1 VMYAQSRIGG
11 LMEVT
16 PDAGDSTES
25 GGGAAEAQFVV
36 APLALLEGLPDAV
49 VVAARDQ
56 RIVFVN
62 GLAEELFGYARE
74 ELVGQPVN
82 VLWPERVRELYTHN
96 MERFFATEHPLRFS
110 SEARGRRRD
119 GSEFV
124 GEMSWGIVATTEGPL
139 LFAVGRD
146 VTERRA
152 SEART
157 RAVARLGERA
167 LAGSEPRGLAT
178 DALELLRTTLPV
190 GSGAVRLGD
199 GAALASFGPP
209 ANDPMRLPI
218 GPADELVLACE
229 RALTDEEIAVVHAV
243 ANILATALSRLR
255 DEAKM
260 RHEAVHDPL
269 TGLANR
275 VLLRDRMETALA
287 RSERE
292 GSQTGVFFIDLDNFK
307 RVNDLHGHAIG
318 DAVLVELGARL
329 KTALRPADTVA
340 RLGGDEFVA
349 ICEKVD
355 EEVALALGQ
364 RIQDALSEPISAG
377 RFHGALSAS
386 IGIAIGNENPNLLL
400 AHADVALYRAKAEGR
415 GCVQLFQTA

>member
-1 VMYAQSRIGG
+1 
-11 LMEVT
+11 MEVT
-16 PDAGDSTES
+16 AGAGGSAH
-25 GGGAAEAQFVV
+25 GGGSPTERQLV

-56 RIVFVN
+56 KIVFVN
-62 GLAEELFGYARE
+62 ALAEELFGYARA

-82 VLWPERVRELYTHN
+82 VLWPEGVRELYTRN

-110 SEARGRRRD
+110 SEARGQRRD

-124 GEMSWGIVATTEGPL
+124 GEMSWGIVETTGGPL
-139 LFAVGRD
+139 LLAVGRD

-157 RAVARLGERA
+157 RAIARLGERA
-167 LAGSEPRGLAT
+167 LAGADPGGLAT
-178 DALELLRTTLPV
+178 DALELLRTTLPI

-199 GAALASFGPP
+199 GAALASFGPETL
-209 ANDPMRLPI
+209 DPMRLPI

-229 RALTDEEIAVVHAV
+229 RPLADEEVGVVHAV

-255 DEAKM
+255 HEARM

-275 VLLRDRMETALA
+275 ILLRDRLETALA

-292 GSQTGVFFIDLDNFK
+292 GSETGVFFVDLDDFK
-307 RVNDLHGHAIG
+307 RVNDLHGHATG

-355 EEVALALGQ
+355 DEVALALGQ
-364 RIQDALSEPISAG
+364 RIQDALADPVSAG
-377 RFHGALSAS
+377 RFHGGLSAS
-386 IGIAIGNENPNLLL
+386 IGIALGHENLDLLL

-415 GCVQLFQTA
+415 GGVRLFQPV